1 MKKSLFVKA
10 LALLMAALLLTAC
23 GSNAASTATT
33 EAATEAPATESEA
46 TEAQT
51 EAETVAQAVEEAVS
65 QYAASNG
72 KVKMAL
78 VAGNN
83 GGTFWGPIQENF
95 EKRCSELGWE
105 CSYMA
110 PSGTEGG
117 TADILSLCD
126 TALVQGYNVI
136 AAVMTDNDVF
146 EDFRNRAAEQ
156 NVLVLGFNCDPGE
169 DIVPAEVGIDSY
181 ESGYQQGEKIAEYA
195 NSYGWDEI
203 RYFSACTSLSM
214 TTQQRTKEGVLD
226 AIAANFSGTVT
237 ELGETESQGS
247 AATAQDQ
254 IGATYIAHPDVNT
267 IFCLEAYSAVGAAA
281 FIEENDLQGKI
292 ICCGLALDKDAF
304 LRVQNG
310 SWTATSSVDV
320 EWMGTQIVDVAN
332 TILTGG
338 EYVYKN
344 FPDKIWVCTQ
354 EEIDAYCEEHGID
367 MN

>member
-1 MKKSLFVKA
+1 MKKSLFAKA
-10 LALLMAALLLTAC
+10 LALLLVALMLTAC
-23 GSNAASTATT
+23 GSNGTAADTTAATT
-33 EAATEAPATESEA
+33 AAATAAAADGETVVTAEAA
-46 TEAQT
+46 
-51 EAETVAQAVEEAVS
+51 VS
-65 QYAASNG
+65 NYAAANG

-78 VAGNN
+78 IAGNN
-83 GGTFWGPIQENF
+83 GGTFWGPIQSAF
-95 EKRCSELGWE
+95 EARCAELGWE
-105 CSYMA
+105 GTYMA

-136 AAVMTDNDVF
+136 AAVMNDNDVF
-146 EDFRNRAAEQ
+146 EDFMNRAAEQ

-169 DIVPAEVGIDSY
+169 DRVPAIVGIDSY
-181 ESGYQQGEKIAEYA
+181 SSGYQQGEKIAEFA

-203 RYFSACTSLSM
+203 RYISACTSLSM
-214 TTQQRTKEGVLD
+214 APQQKTKQGVLD
-226 AIAANFSGTVT
+226 TIAANFSGKVI

-267 IFCLEAYSAVGAAA
+267 IFCIEAYSAVGAGA
-281 FIEENDLQGKI
+281 FIEENGLQGKVI
-292 ICCGLALDKDAF
+292 ACGLALDKDAF
-304 LRVQNG
+304 LRVENG

-320 EWMGTQIVDVAN
+320 EWMGRQIVEVAN
-332 TILTGG
+332 QILTGG

-354 EEIDAYCEEHGID
+354 DEIDAYCAAHGID

>member
-1 MKKSLFVKA
+1 MKKSLFAKA
-10 LALLMAALLLTAC
+10 LALLLVALMLTAC
-23 GSNAASTATT
+23 GSNGTAADTTAATT
-33 EAATEAPATESEA
+33 AAAADGETVVTAEAA
-46 TEAQT
+46 
-51 EAETVAQAVEEAVS
+51 VS
-65 QYAASNG
+65 NYAAANG

-78 VAGNN
+78 IAGNN
-83 GGTFWGPIQENF
+83 GGTFWGPIQSAF
-95 EKRCSELGWE
+95 EARCAELGWE
-105 CSYMA
+105 GTYMA

-136 AAVMTDNDVF
+136 AAVMNDNDVF
-146 EDFRNRAAEQ
+146 EDFMNRAAEQ
-156 NVLVLGFNCDPGE
+156 NVLVLGFNCNPGE
-169 DIVPAEVGIDSY
+169 DRVPAIVGIDSY
-181 ESGYQQGEKIAEYA
+181 SSGYQQGEKIAEFA

-203 RYFSACTSLSM
+203 RYISACTSLSM
-214 TTQQRTKEGVLD
+214 APQQQTKQGVLD
-226 AIAANFSGTVT
+226 AIAANFSGKVI

-267 IFCLEAYSAVGAAA
+267 IFCIEAYSAVGAGA
-281 FIEENDLQGKI
+281 FIEENGLQGKI
-292 ICCGLALDKDAF
+292 IACGLALDKDAF
-304 LRVQNG
+304 LRVENG

-320 EWMGTQIVDVAN
+320 EWMGRQIVEVAN
-332 TILTGG
+332 QILTGG

-354 EEIDAYCEEHGID
+354 DEIDAYCAAHGID